1 MPFWNHKRLFMNK
14 KNYVNCID
22 EHLCNAL
29 LVELRT
35 LETKCDWVIAELSEV
50 KKDCLVAFRH
60 RLSCQFDRTFCI
72 GDA

>member
-35 LETKCDWVIAELSEV
+35 LETKCDRVIAELSEV
-50 KKDCLVAFRH
+50 KKKIAFRH